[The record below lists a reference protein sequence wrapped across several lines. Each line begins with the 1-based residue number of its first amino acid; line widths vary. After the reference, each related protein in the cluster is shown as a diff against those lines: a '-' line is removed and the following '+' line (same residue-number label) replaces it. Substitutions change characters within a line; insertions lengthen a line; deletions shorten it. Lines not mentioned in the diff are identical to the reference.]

1 LIFRDLIKIPEE
13 CILSSLFV
21 AFESLLLSCLKDT
34 ILSVVIDFI
43 ITKQFPVI
51 MQERSVTL
59 KGKPV
64 RILKI
69 RTITDSKDLRD
80 KVKNSRGI
88 LFHGNLKNSV
98 PLFCR
103 WLRKSG
109 IDEVLQLLNVIKGEM
124 ALVGPRPLLLSEL
137 KILKREYHSL
147 YRRRE
152 KINSLPG
159 ITGYWQVNG
168 KREKGIDNL
177 IELDEY
183 YEKNRSLFLNMKI
196 VAKTIIVMLTAAH
209 SDAIIGNEVTNVE
222 KFLGVLVQPI
232 V

>member
-1 LIFRDLIKIPEE
+1 MNKILKLILLIIITL
-13 CILSSLFV
+13 ILTPF
-21 AFESLLLSCLKDT
+21 
-34 ILSVVIDFI
+34 ILVVLTVDFI
-43 ITKQFPVI
+43 ITSRFPVI
-51 MQERSVTL
+51 VQERSISL
-59 KGKPV
+59 KENPV

-69 RTITDSKDLRD
+69 RTITDSKDVP
-80 KVKNSRGI
+80 KKIKNPRGI
-88 LFHGNLKNSV
+88 LFHRDLNSSV
-98 PLFCR
+98 PPFCR

-137 KILKREYHSL
+137 KIMKEEYPAL
-147 YRRRE
+147 YQRRK

-177 IELDEY
+177 ILMDEY
-183 YEKNRSLFLNMKI
+183 YENNKSLLLDVKI
-196 VAKTIIVMLTAAH
+196 SLKTIIVMLTATH
-209 SDAIIGNEVTNVE
+209 SDAIVCNEKISE
-222 KFLGVLVQPI
+222 KKGIGVLVRHITEKTPN